1 MLHQEPPA
9 GHHHDHPHSHSSG
22 CLGWWTRTRHYIALH
37 AEDAPDNQER
47 RSQLYAC
54 IGFVVAMMTAELSVT
69 GDIALAEKRVTQ
81 LDQLVALSASNGQ
94 LLCVW
99 HAEPDNIMMRWF
111 ETAWAVMTG
120 VDGEK
125 HVRHQWSES
134 CC

>member
-1 MLHQEPPA
+1 MN
-9 GHHHDHPHSHSSG
+9 HDHPHHHGHDHAHSHSSG
-22 CLGWWTRTRHYIALH
+22 CLGWWTLTRHYIALH

-54 IGFVVAMMTAELSVT
+54 IGFVVAMMTAELSVSR
-69 GDIALAEKRVTQ
+69 DSERVKKRFTQ
-81 LDQLVALSASNGQ
+81 LDQLVALNSSNGQ

-99 HAEPDNIMMRWF
+99 HAEPDKVMMTWF
-111 ETAWAVMTG
+111 ETAWSVLTN
-120 VDGEK
+120 VDGTK